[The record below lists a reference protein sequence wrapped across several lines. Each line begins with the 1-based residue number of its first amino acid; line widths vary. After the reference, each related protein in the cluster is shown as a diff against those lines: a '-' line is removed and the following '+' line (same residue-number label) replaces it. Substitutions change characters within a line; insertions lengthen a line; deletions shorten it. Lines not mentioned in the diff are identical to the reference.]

1 MKTTVCH
8 SCNSSSFQTLS
19 YILHAKMR
27 CSCVIN
33 VQRTPLSFTV
43 CLFVSLQAHMW
54 VSTGGDERCLTSGLV
69 GMPTQRTELI
79 SEKQSSLGGF
89 GDGKQRPGRTD
100 TTLMTL
106 TCSHMLLIHSLK
118 MYGLL
123 ISAKWLMPLSGWFG
137 FIVLYGNRYGFK
149 NIKTM
154 INKK

>member
-43 CLFVSLQAHMW
+43 CLFVSLQAHMR
-54 VSTGGDERCLTSGLV
+54 VSAGGDERCLTSGLV
-69 GMPTQRTELI
+69 GMPTRRTELI

-89 GDGKQRPGRTD
+89 GDGKQRPGHTD
-100 TTLMTL
+100 TTVMTHV
-106 TCSHMLLIHSLK
+106 HMLLIHSLK
-118 MYGLL
+118 MLT
-123 ISAKWLMPLSGWFG
+123 STNAVKWLIQIYRPLRKQVRFQK
-137 FIVLYGNRYGFK
+137 YQN
-149 NIKTM
+149 N
-154 INKK
+154 NK